1 MDDRVYI
8 RWRSFEE
15 VEVDMTDRMAM
26 VKNEWRRENY
36 LDDKDISWLI
46 AEIERL
52 KAANTNPVPTD
63 TELVNATMERAAVV
77 AEITVDT
84 RDFHPGED
92 KQRLGWNNCRRAI
105 MLAIRAEIKT

>member
-36 LDDKDISWLI
+36 LDDKGHFLADS
-46 AEIERL
+46 R
-52 KAANTNPVPTD
+52 D
-63 TELVNATMERAAVV
+63 RAS
-77 AEITVDT
+77 E
-84 RDFHPGED
+84 GG
-92 KQRLGWNNCRRAI
+92 KY
-105 MLAIRAEIKT
+105 